1 MKPPALHDEMSDANE
16 NRKSAPD
23 LANGEIPSF
32 QALRSSPLSV
42 QFRREFV
49 GFTGHAGYRHKWLV
63 RAPELQPIVRDF
75 IGV

>member
-1 MKPPALHDEMSDANE
+1 MKPPAFHDEVSDANE
-16 NRKSAPD
+16 NRMLAPD
-23 LANGEIPSF
+23 LPNGQIPSLH
-32 QALRSSPLSV
+32 ALASSPLI